1 LVRETSAAVERRVAR
16 RDEPAVG
23 DRRPAIGEAAVS
35 EAGVSE
41 AARAVNVRSA
51 QEGAAGRT
59 KATHPIAMGLRKDG
73 PPGIPRGGAG
83 DEIQIHIGRIE
94 VTAMP
99 PAAPR
104 PVAAPVRKTQ
114 TLDEYLRRGNGRAG

>member
-23 DRRPAIGEAAVS
+23 DRRPAIG
-35 EAGVSE
+35 E